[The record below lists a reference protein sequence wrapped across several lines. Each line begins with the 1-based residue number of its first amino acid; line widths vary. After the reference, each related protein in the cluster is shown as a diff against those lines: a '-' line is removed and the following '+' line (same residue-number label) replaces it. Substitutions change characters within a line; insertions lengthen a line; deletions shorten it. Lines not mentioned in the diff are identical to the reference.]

1 MALPAATLRT
11 GAQMPLLGL
20 GTGPGSVGTWQ
31 TSTEPI
37 YEAVKVAIDTGYRHI
52 DNAESY
58 AEEQAVGRALQE
70 KVGSVVERKDIFITS
85 KLWNTRHHPDDV
97 LPACQRSLTD
107 LGLDYLDLY
116 LMHFPVAWTAMEKLV
131 YAGLVKA
138 IVCVQLQHL
147 TDGGGSDQW
156 EDQTSCQSR
165 SGHVPVWLRAKEVQN
180 PLGLTPFRR
189 SRHNPTPQRQVG
201 RTIPVSKTSRED
213 DARWS
218 LMRDDIGDG
227 SYGTISS
234 RYTRPASPCPSL
246 YHYSLFIHVACYTTP
261 LPPVVHNPLA
271 SVVHN
276 RPPPSGTQPPHLCGT
291 QPPYHLWYTTPSP
304 CDTQPTSP
312 KVQAQSDTI
321 LARSCHN
328 SQPPMVC
335 SVTTK
340 TGVLTRPYAS

>member
-116 LMHFPVAWTAMEKLV
+116 LMHFPVAWTRGDVYYPKDENGRAVLATPDVPFMDTWKAMEKLV

-156 EDQTSCQSR
+156 EDQTSCQS
-165 SGHVPVWLRAKEVQN
+165 SG
-180 PLGLTPFRR
+180 
-189 SRHNPTPQRQVG
+189 
-201 RTIPVSKTSRED
+201 VS
-213 DARWS
+213 
-218 LMRDDIGDG
+218 
-227 SYGTISS
+227 
-234 RYTRPASPCPSL
+234 
-246 YHYSLFIHVACYTTP
+246 P
-261 LPPVVHNPLA
+261 LPGVQQA
-271 SVVHN
+271 SEVCCGQQRRHHGV
-276 RPPPSGTQPPHLCGT
+276 QPAWQTWGGKPTWC
-291 QPPYHLWYTTPSP
+291 QSP
-304 CDTQPTSP
+304 QGS
-312 KVQAQSDTI
+312 
-321 LARSCHN
+321 
-328 SQPPMVC
+328 
-335 SVTTK
+335 
-340 TGVLTRPYAS
+340 